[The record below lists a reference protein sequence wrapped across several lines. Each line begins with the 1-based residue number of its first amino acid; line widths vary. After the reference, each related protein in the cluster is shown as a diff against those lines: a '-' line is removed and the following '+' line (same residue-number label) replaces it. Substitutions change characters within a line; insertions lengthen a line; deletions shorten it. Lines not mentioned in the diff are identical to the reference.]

1 VSTVQ
6 VVLQS
11 VVPLHE
17 NGAHEPVVAALQVPA
32 PSHVRALVCVVDP
45 VGQLAPT
52 QIVPAAYF
60 WHAPEPSQ
68 TPVVPQEAVPWSW
81 QVLAGSGWPVG
92 TLLHVPA
99 VAAETL
105 HDLHVP
111 LQLVV
116 QQTPWLQKPDL
127 HSVPPEQVRPASF
140 NPHELLAQV
149 AGAEQSLLL
158 AQAALQAP
166 DPHRNG

>member
-1 VSTVQ
+1 
-6 VVLQS
+6 
-11 VVPLHE
+11 
-17 NGAHEPVVAALQVPA
+17 
-32 PSHVRALVCVVDP
+32 
-45 VGQLAPT
+45 
-52 QIVPAAYF
+52 
-60 WHAPEPSQ
+60 
-68 TPVVPQEAVPWSW
+68 
-81 QVLAGSGWPVG
+81 
-92 TLLHVPA
+92 
-99 VAAETL
+99 
-105 HDLHVP
+105 
-111 LQLVV
+111 VV